1 MAYTTDKT
9 LLARIKEG
17 DSVSWHEFYTV
28 YRPFIL
34 YRGQRSGLSAA
45 DCDELVQQVML
56 SFFQRNKNF
65 EYQREKGTFRSYFG
79 KVINN
84 NIIDIIRKKRS
95 DHVEYQESKDL
106 RLDDALSREFENDWR
121 EYLFRQA
128 LLELKKQVEDD
139 TFEAFN
145 LYAMQGR
152 KISEV
157 SEFLE
162 MSVSS
167 IYVAKNRCINK
178 LKIIINDLEGIDGEV

>member
-1 MAYTTDKT
+1 M
-9 LLARIKEG
+9 
-17 DSVSWHEFYTV
+17 
-28 YRPFIL
+28 
-34 YRGQRSGLSAA
+34 
-45 DCDELVQQVML
+45 
-56 SFFQRNKNF
+56 
-65 EYQREKGTFRSYFG
+65 
-79 KVINN
+79 INN
-84 NIIDIIRKKRS
+84 NIIDIIRKKRYN
-95 DHVEYQESKDL
+95 HVEYQESKDL

-128 LLELKKQVEDD
+128 LLELKKQVEDN

-145 LYAMQGR
+145 LYAIQGR

>member
-34 YRGQRSGLSAA
+34 YRGQRSRLSAA

-84 NIIDIIRKKRS
+84 NIIDIIRKKRYN
-95 DHVEYQESKDL
+95 HVEYQESKDL

-128 LLELKKQVEDD
+128 LLELKKQVEDN

-145 LYAMQGR
+145 LYAIQGR

>member
-1 MAYTTDKT
+1 MAYTTNKT

-34 YRGQRSGLSAA
+34 YRGQRSGLSAVE
-45 DCDELVQQVML
+45 CDELVQQVML

-65 EYQREKGTFRSYFG
+65 EYQREKGSFRSYFG

-84 NIIDIIRKKRS
+84 NIIDIIRKKRA
-95 DHVEYQESKDL
+95 DHIEYQESKDL
-106 RLDDALSREFENDWR
+106 RWDDELSMEFENDWR

-162 MSVSS
+162 MPVSS

>member
-1 MAYTTDKT
+1 
-9 LLARIKEG
+9 
-17 DSVSWHEFYTV
+17 
-28 YRPFIL
+28 
-34 YRGQRSGLSAA
+34 
-45 DCDELVQQVML
+45 ML

-84 NIIDIIRKKRS
+84 NIIDIIRKKRYN
-95 DHVEYQESKDL
+95 HVEYQESKDL

-145 LYAMQGR
+145 LYAIQGR

>member
-45 DCDELVQQVML
+45 DRDELVQQVML

-84 NIIDIIRKKRS
+84 NIIDIIRKKRYN
-95 DHVEYQESKDL
+95 HVEYQESKDL

-128 LLELKKQVEDD
+128 LLELKKQVEDN

-145 LYAMQGR
+145 LYAIQGR